1 MNAERNWL
9 TLLNGATNYVELQN
23 AFDHMSADAQSTNNS
38 DAMIASIDEAIRR
51 IEQERARDQSELD
64 GFEAEYDAFKQEQS
78 GVVGWFK
85 RKLPF
90 TETRK
95 KELGHRETLSDQ
107 QAEILAD
114 NFVIARAQILKE
126 RIAPP
131 KLRKMGHK
139 PNHWREEFLKYES
152 PKSISDYG
160 RVALELG
167 NELLNVAAFL
177 KTLQSDIDSFASARF
192 SSDEDQKM
200 SHAALKAAKDELKLL
215 IDESYEKQSL
225 KSAALVNIR
234 DLLIKDLSEKDISF
248 QQTNKLLLNLKD
260 LLELHPRLANTL
272 AQRLATTKTIVSK
285 ILERDKLPEQSAK
298 LEQAIQLLKRQHD
311 DAEQKRLQSVKDLDS
326 PSQLYQAA
334 LSEWQRADSAFKATK
349 TLYDAYLAEQSKQNS
364 SNNAEVASD
373 RDFETPGSSGVV
385 AEYRRLEE
393 NAANA
398 KRELESRTPPYE
410 RAKKDSDRLTA
421 EVKEI
426 QNKLE
431 THSADLKNL
440 VDADSKLQQLIQRE
454 VQNLESMSQEFKEAG
469 QSFLRALL
477 DTPRFEKSH
486 PAARALQEVLQ
497 NLYET
502 GATRSSSIFD
512 NISLPFQDKAYSSI
526 GDSNIARARA
536 NNRDDHDLKDAE
548 KRAEVLET
556 AIREVD
562 KLLAECKYESDRLTK
577 LRKET
582 LHRRGQMLLDQ
593 QLLNEINF
601 DEV

>member
-152 PKSISDYG
+152 PNSISDYG
-160 RVALELG
+160 RVALDLG
-167 NELLNVAAFL
+167 NELLNAAAFL

-200 SHAALKAAKDELKLL
+200 SHAAL
-215 IDESYEKQSL
+215 
-225 KSAALVNIR
+225 
-234 DLLIKDLSEKDISF
+234 
-248 QQTNKLLLNLKD
+248 
-260 LLELHPRLANTL
+260 
-272 AQRLATTKTIVSK
+272 
-285 ILERDKLPEQSAK
+285 
-298 LEQAIQLLKRQHD
+298 
-311 DAEQKRLQSVKDLDS
+311 
-326 PSQLYQAA
+326 
-334 LSEWQRADSAFKATK
+334 
-349 TLYDAYLAEQSKQNS
+349 
-364 SNNAEVASD
+364 
-373 RDFETPGSSGVV
+373 
-385 AEYRRLEE
+385 
-393 NAANA
+393 
-398 KRELESRTPPYE
+398 
-410 RAKKDSDRLTA
+410 
-421 EVKEI
+421 
-426 QNKLE
+426 
-431 THSADLKNL
+431 
-440 VDADSKLQQLIQRE
+440 
-454 VQNLESMSQEFKEAG
+454 
-469 QSFLRALL
+469 
-477 DTPRFEKSH
+477 
-486 PAARALQEVLQ
+486 
-497 NLYET
+497 
-502 GATRSSSIFD
+502 
-512 NISLPFQDKAYSSI
+512 

-593 QLLNEINF
+593 HVLNDINF